1 MDKRRYS
8 SHSFFGRG
16 MVMPMDFFKDDNYFP
31 SELQWLETMHSVF
44 TAKAKYLERL
54 AAQANKEKHPRA
66 VLRLE
71 GEARAYKH
79 INGYFEDR
87 IKSLKK

>member
-1 MDKRRYS
+1 
-8 SHSFFGRG
+8 
-16 MVMPMDFFKDDNYFP
+16 MPMDFFKDDNYFP
-31 SELQWLETMHSVF
+31 SELQWLETMYSVF

-54 AAQANKEKHPRA
+54 AAQANREKHPRA

-87 IKSLKK
+87 IKSLKHEGNI